1 MEYLASH
8 IYTTGAVAAA
18 SLSVM
23 MVMVVTDADLSQ
35 VGPFRAIAALFCAS
49 TVLLVLGVVG
59 LLAG

>member
-8 IYTTGAVAAA
+8 IYTTAAVAGA
-18 SLSVM
+18 SFALM
-23 MVMVVTDADLSQ
+23 MVMVVTDTDLSQ
-35 VGPFRAIAALFCAS
+35 VGPFRALAALFCAS